1 MLSYTARKC
10 HAPPMTNAFLT
21 KLVAAPG
28 ASRAGTRSRV
38 HVVNLVNFR
47 AEI

>member
-1 MLSYTARKC
+1 
-10 HAPPMTNAFLT
+10 MTNAFLT
-21 KLVAAPG
+21 KLAAAAG

-38 HVVNLVNFR
+38 YVVNLVNFR